1 MENFSEE
8 FLTEVL
14 KFYKSI
20 GLNKSDFFKADNIL
34 GMYQIL
40 GIKPEFDEFG
50 NRRLTPYEILG
61 VPPIIVNGRE
71 IPIVFAIKN
80 KSKKI
85 KRIGTTDGPVVDFV
99 YKNKKVQ
106 EKDSLLE
113 QLKKQYIQALL
124 AGDEDLAAQF
134 LQMID
139 EITGGRSVEVLHSFY
154 DYTKFYRRMKKQ
166 LLIDLFNHFFLMY
179 LLQNS
184 VNIKNGI
191 IKKGKVY
198 KAFRDENEQE
208 RQEEIPDFQMGQR
221 LLGGKGGPRISKI
234 SVSRGDMDMP
244 PAKPRPRESFEASK
258 PVVNK
263 PPVEKEEREENFG
276 RKSSLNK
283 RRRFGRFR
291 KFEPFEDSFEQTA
304 FAPPPPTPMIDA
316 FEDAFQNV
324 VEDQIAKGIEH
335 VKGALDNQ
343 FDPLAFDPTFNRR
356 MMGQDIP
363 TLDNRVMEGEA
374 QVFKDFLPDQQTP
387 EQLADIADALTEN
400 KVQGAAEI
408 QKEL

>member
-1 MENFSEE
+1 MENFSEQV
-8 FLTEVL
+8 LTEIL
-14 KFYKSI
+14 KFYKEI
-20 GLNKSDFFKADNIL
+20 GLKKSDFFKADDIL

-40 GIKPEFDEFG
+40 GIKPEYDEFG

-80 KSKKI
+80 RSKKV
-85 KRIGTTDGPVVDFV
+85 KRIGTVDGPVVDFV

-113 QLKKQYIQALL
+113 QMKKQYIQALL

-139 EITGGRSVEVLHSFY
+139 ELTGGRSVEVLHSFY

-179 LLQNS
+179 MLQNS
-184 VNIKNGI
+184 VNIKEGI

-208 RQEEIPDFQMGQR
+208 RQEEISDFQMGQR
-221 LLGGKGGPRISKI
+221 LLGGKGGPKISKI

-244 PAKPRPRESFEASK
+244 APKPRPRESFETPK
-258 PVVNK
+258 PVINK
-263 PPVEKEEREENFG
+263 PPVEKEEREEEFG
-276 RKSSLNK
+276 RKSVLNK
-283 RRRFGRFR
+283 KRRFGRLR
-291 KFEPFEDSFEQTA
+291 KFDPFEDSFEQSPV
-304 FAPPPPTPMIDA
+304 APSPI
-316 FEDAFQNV
+316 FQDFQEAIQDV
-324 VEDQIAKGIEH
+324 LEDQLAAGLDQLKDS
-335 VKGALDNQ
+335 LDNA
-343 FDPLAFDPTFNRR
+343 FDPLAFDPTFNK
-356 MMGQDIP
+356 G
-363 TLDNRVMEGEA
+363 METTVP
-374 QVFKDFLPDQQTP
+374 VFKEDVPSQSNISQQLGDDVSVLKENL
-387 EQLADIADALTEN
+387 EQAT
-400 KVQGAAEI
+400 AEI